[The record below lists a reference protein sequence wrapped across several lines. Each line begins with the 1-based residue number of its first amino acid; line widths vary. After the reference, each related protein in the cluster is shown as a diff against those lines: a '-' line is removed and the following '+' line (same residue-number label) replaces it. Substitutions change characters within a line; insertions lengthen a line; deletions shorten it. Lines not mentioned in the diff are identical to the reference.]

1 VALIT
6 SVVAINV
13 GGEPLGEEYLRTLQ
27 SVEVEM
33 AVYKQA
39 MFRMRFAIGQ
49 EPSGDWARE
58 AEKKFTPLQT
68 VRIDA
73 RLNGSTHRLINGLL
87 TEFKMAFKAEPC
99 ESQLELV
106 GTDTLEKVK
115 RATRPGSGG
124 GASSAVGSYA
134 GQSLKTVVTT
144 IFNRQNITPP
154 TSVPDNGTPNPTR
167 ETLMQAHNDLELL
180 RRLADEYGADVY
192 VEPNGD
198 RDQGRFEPLS
208 LTNAPRISTSLQ
220 ANQGALTPVRNA
232 SFFYDLS
239 GPTAVEAQFTDAKG
253 KSGQTV
259 RVDLRDLVT
268 GKDKTIL
275 GPPGFANVARL
286 ERHGEET
293 SARLKQRCQAE
304 LERHAWVVV
313 GKGELDSA
321 AYGDFLIAR
330 RLVFMQ
336 GVSSSFTGEFL
347 VWQVTHSFT
356 RDLYCQRFELR
367 KKLGV
372 N

>member
-1 VALIT
+1 MALIT
-6 SVVAINV
+6 SAVEINV
-13 GGEPLGEEYLRTLQ
+13 DNEPLAKEYLRTLQ

-39 MFRMRFAIGQ
+39 IFRMRFAIGQ
-49 EPSGDWARE
+49 DSSGDWAKG
-58 AEKKFTPLQT
+58 AEEKFTPLQT

-73 RLNGSTHRLINGLL
+73 RLNGLTQRLINGLL
-87 TEFKMAFKAEPC
+87 TEFKMTFKAEPC

-106 GTDTLEKVK
+106 GTDALEKVK
-115 RATRPGSGG
+115 RATRSGGG

-134 GQSLKTVVTT
+134 GQGLKTVVTT
-144 IFNRQNITPP
+144 VFSRQNITPP

-180 RRLADEYGADVY
+180 RRLADDYGADLY
-192 VEPNGD
+192 VEPDGNH
-198 RDQGRFEPLS
+198 DQGHFEPLS
-208 LTNAPRISTSLQ
+208 LTSAPRISTTLQ

-239 GPTAVEAQFTDAKG
+239 GPTAVEAQFTDANG

-259 RVDLRDLVT
+259 RVDLRDVVT
-268 GKDKTIL
+268 GKDKSIL
-275 GPPGFANVARL
+275 GPSGFANVARL

-304 LERHAWVVV
+304 LEKHSWVVV

-321 AYGDFLIAR
+321 TYGDFLIAR
-330 RLVFMQ
+330 RAVFMQ
-336 GVSSSFTGEFL
+336 GVSSSFTGDFL